1 MAIGRIFGVFDVSAS
16 GLSAQRK
23 NLEVRAQNIAN
34 EESVDAETGQPYKA
48 KEVYFLAAESR
59 SRFQRMVNH
68 VKLELARISPQ
79 HRSGFPSSAQ
89 MTDGPS
95 AVRAE
100 VAEAEIQQT
109 KLIYAPE
116 HPKANDQG
124 YVEVADIDSIGEMVK
139 LISAG
144 RAYEANATVLQA
156 AKDMFKK
163 ALEI

>member
-1 MAIGRIFGVFDVSAS
+1 MAIGKIFGVFNISAS

-34 EESVDAETGQPYKA
+34 EESIDSRTGQPYKA
-48 KEVYFLAAESR
+48 KEVYFTSVEAAGR
-59 SRFQRMVNH
+59 TNRAAGH
-68 VKLELARISPQ
+68 KALELTRSSPA
-79 HRSGFPSSAQ
+79 HRAGFQSAEMIDEASS
-89 MTDGPS
+89 T
-95 AVRAE
+95 V
-100 VAEAEIQQT
+100 EATVTEAADQRT
-109 KLIYAPE
+109 KMIYAPE
-116 HPKANDQG
+116 HPNANEEG

>member
-1 MAIGRIFGVFDVSAS
+1 MAIGKIFGVFDISAS

-34 EESVDAETGQPYKA
+34 EESVDAQTGQPYKA
-48 KEVYFLAAESR
+48 KEVYFMAVESR
-59 SRFQRMVNH
+59 NSFQRMVNH
-68 VKLELARISPQ
+68 VKLELARLSPE
-79 HRSGFPSSAQ
+79 HRSGFPTSTQ
-89 MTDGPS
+89 ENGETS
-95 AVRAE
+95 AVVTQ
-100 VAEAEIQQT
+100 VAEAEVQQT

-116 HPKANDQG
+116 HPNANDQG

-156 AKDMFKK
+156 VKDMFKK

>member
-1 MAIGRIFGVFDVSAS
+1 MAIGKIFGVFDISAS

-34 EESVDAETGQPYKA
+34 EESVDAQTGQPYKA
-48 KEVYFLAAESR
+48 KEIYFMAVDSR
-59 SRFQRMVNH
+59 NRFQRTVNH
-68 VKLELARISPQ
+68 VKLELTKVSPG
-79 HRSGFPSSAQ
+79 HRSGFPSS
-89 MTDGPS
+89 TLESDGPS
-95 AVRAE
+95 AV
-100 VAEAEIQQT
+100 VTKVGEAEIQQT
-109 KLIYAPE
+109 KLVYAPE
-116 HPKANDQG
+116 HPNANDQG

-156 AKDMFKK
+156 VKDMFKK